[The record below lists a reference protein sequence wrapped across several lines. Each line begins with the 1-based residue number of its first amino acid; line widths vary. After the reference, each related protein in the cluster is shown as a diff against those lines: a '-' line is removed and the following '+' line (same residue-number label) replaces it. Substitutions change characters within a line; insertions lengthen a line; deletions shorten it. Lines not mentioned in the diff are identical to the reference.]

1 MSLKIIE
8 LSIRG
13 FKGIR
18 AVTIDTDGKPVIQIT
33 GRNGQGKTSVL
44 DAIWAALKGGE
55 FSRESKN
62 ALRDGE
68 LRASVRLELIGTD
81 GDIDMIVTRSWK
93 KGGSKVGELT
103 LTNAG
108 GTAIPSPQGALDAL
122 LGRFAFDPLKFA
134 TQTESEQVDT
144 LISAIDLPFDPYE
157 LEAERVAVFEKRKDE
172 NKTLSKLDAQLAD
185 LPVFPRSVPTER
197 VSAQGLLEEL
207 RAIEAHNANVEEQ
220 STKLRTLGFDA
231 ERDTTLHENA
241 KARLAEAEAEVERA
255 RTARDSAWATLIA
268 TEETREAQA
277 KHVATLQVKS
287 LDEVN
292 AKLAGLDETNAKIDA
307 KVAGLKLRK
316 DFEEQQLVVDRL
328 NEQLDEFART
338 KREGIAAAEL
348 PLEGLAFD
356 ENGVTWSG
364 RPFPDLSGREKL
376 LVSASIAMAQNPSLR
391 VLRIDGGE
399 ALDSEGLQL
408 LTELAE
414 ERDYQLWISRVSE
427 AGDGDVTIYD
437 GEVVE

>member
-157 LEAERVAVFEKRKDE
+157 LEAKRVAVFEKRKDE

-207 RAIEAHNANVEEQ
+207 RAIEAHNADIESQKATLVTAEANVVAFDELVTGAEANISRLEE
-220 STKLRTLGFDA
+220 L
-231 ERDTTLHENA
+231 
-241 KARLAEAEAEVERA
+241 LAEARETLKVKVADLS
-255 RTARDSAWATLIA
+255 TARSVHDS
-268 TEETREAQA
+268 QA
-277 KHVATLQVKS
+277 KHVATLEVKS